1 MVNND
6 IGFKELYDVSLK
18 ATYPI
23 EMGGRTIEVGETI
36 AAFDKIQIANFEE
49 KKNFISANGGYD
61 NRAHVWWE
69 ETKEIRVTLAQGVFS
84 REQLALMTNA
94 KYVTDEGKSFVSV
107 NRREEVE
114 SDVNGI
120 AETKFEIFQPVFIY
134 DKETGEK
141 ITDYTI
147 NGNRISIGLSYKDII
162 VDYYY
167 QYDNHYSVL
176 SFGHA
181 LTNGYLSLEG
191 KTRVKDDITGQVTTG
206 IIKIPKLK
214 LLSDLSMRLGQ
225 DAVPL
230 VGRLDAVAVPTG
242 ERGHKKVME
251 LIFLNDDI
259 DSDM

>member
-1 MVNND
+1 MENN

-23 EMGGRTIEVGETI
+23 EVGGRIIEVGETV

-61 NRAHVWWE
+61 NRARVWWE
-69 ETKEIRVTLAQGVFS
+69 ESKEIHITLAQGVFS
-84 REQLALMTNA
+84 IEQMVLMTNA
-94 KYVTDEGKSFVSV
+94 RLLNNDGLSV
-107 NRREEVE
+107 VLVNSRETVE
-114 SDVNGI
+114 SNEVGK
-120 AETKFEIFQPVFIY
+120 AVTKYLIQPPVFIY
-134 DKETGEK
+134 DKATGEK
-141 ITDYTI
+141 ITNFTYNDNYINIDRAYTEI
-147 NGNRISIGLSYKDII
+147 V

-167 QYDNHYSVL
+167 NYDNKYSTL
-176 SFGHA
+176 TFGRG

-214 LLSDLSMRLGQ
+214 LMSNLSMRLGQ
-225 DAVPL
+225 DAIPL
-230 VGRLDAVAVPTG
+230 VGRLDAVAIPTG
-242 ERGHKKVME
+242 ERGQKKLME
-251 LIFLNDDI
+251 LIFLSDDI

>member
-1 MVNND
+1 MDND
-6 IGFKELYDVSLK
+6 IGFKELYEVSLK

-23 EMGGRTIEVGETI
+23 EMGDRRIEVGETI
-36 AAFDKIQIANFEE
+36 AVFDKLQIGNFEE
-49 KKNFISANGGYD
+49 KKNFISANGGFD
-61 NRAHVWWE
+61 NRARVWWE
-69 ETKEIRVTLAQGVFS
+69 ETKEIRVSLVQGVFS
-84 REQLALMTNA
+84 KSHLTLMTNA
-94 KYVTDEGKSFVSV
+94 KCITEEGRSTVDI
-107 NRREEVE
+107 NRREVVE
-114 SDVNGI
+114 TNESGTATVKYNI
-120 AETKFEIFQPVFIY
+120 VEPMFVY
-134 DKETGEK
+134 DKTTGK
-141 ITDYTI
+141 KVTTFTYTGDTI
-147 NGNRISIGLSYKDII
+147 HTNLTYTELI
-162 VDYYY
+162 VDYYHN
-167 QYDNHYSVL
+167 YDNGYSIL
-176 SFGHA
+176 SFGRG

-214 LLSDLSMRLGQ
+214 LLSNLSMRLGQ

>member
-1 MVNND
+1 MENN

-23 EMGGRTIEVGETI
+23 EVGSRIIEVGETI

-61 NRAHVWWE
+61 NRARVWWE
-69 ETKEIRVTLAQGVFS
+69 ESKEIRVTLAQGVFS
-84 REQLALMTNA
+84 IEQMILMTNA
-94 KYVTDEGKSFVSV
+94 RLLNNDGLSV
-107 NRREEVE
+107 VPVNSREIVE
-114 SDVNGI
+114 SNEVGKAMVKHSI
-120 AETKFEIFQPVFIY
+120 QSPVFVY
-134 DKETGEK
+134 DKITGEK
-141 ITDYTI
+141 ITNFTYNDNYINIDRAYTEI
-147 NGNRISIGLSYKDII
+147 V

-167 QYDNHYSVL
+167 NYDNKYSTL
-176 SFGHA
+176 TFGRG

-214 LLSDLSMRLGQ
+214 LMSNLSMRLGQ

-230 VGRLDAVAVPTG
+230 VGRLDAVAIPTG
-242 ERGHKKVME
+242 ERGQKKLME
-251 LIFLNDDI
+251 LIFLSDDI

>member
-1 MVNND
+1 MDNN
-6 IGFKELYDVSLK
+6 IGFKELYEVSLK

-23 EMGGRTIEVGETI
+23 EMGDRRIEIGETV

-49 KKNFISANGGYD
+49 KKNFISANGGFD
-61 NRAHVWWE
+61 NRARVWWE
-69 ETKEIRVTLAQGVFS
+69 ETKEIRVSLAQGVFS
-84 REQLALMTNA
+84 KDQLGVMTSAKLITNEGESVVAVNCRETVETN
-94 KYVTDEGKSFVSV
+94 
-107 NRREEVE
+107 E
-114 SDVNGI
+114 SGVATVKHVI
-120 AETKFEIFQPVFIY
+120 AEPIFVY
-134 DKETGEK
+134 DKSTGKKITNISFSNNTITTGE
-141 ITDYTI
+141 
-147 NGNRISIGLSYKDII
+147 SYQELL
-162 VDYYY
+162 VDYHYN
-167 QYDNHYSVL
+167 YDNKYSIL
-176 SFGHA
+176 SFGRG

-214 LLSDLSMRLGQ
+214 LLSNLSMRLGQ